1 MGNRIDLTNV
11 PDVRCAF
18 RYETLHKE
26 MTVLTEL
33 CL

>member
-1 MGNRIDLTNV
+1 V